1 MLFIY
6 IGLIAF
12 GCYLIYNERKLIN
25 FEREIFNKIRKMVK
39 K

>member
-6 IGLIAF
+6 IGLIVF
-12 GCYLIYNERKLIN
+12 GCYVIYRENDLAEFERK
-25 FEREIFNKIRKMVK
+25 IFNKIRKMVK

>member
-6 IGLIAF
+6 IGLITF
-12 GCYLIYNERKLIN
+12 GAYVIYRENDLAE
-25 FEREIFNKIRKMVK
+25 FEREIFNKIKEAVK